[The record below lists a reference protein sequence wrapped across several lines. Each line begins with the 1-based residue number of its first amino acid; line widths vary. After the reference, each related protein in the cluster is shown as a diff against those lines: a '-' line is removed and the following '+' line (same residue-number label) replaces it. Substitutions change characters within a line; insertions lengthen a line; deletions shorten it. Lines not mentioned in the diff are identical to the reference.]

1 MSLAVEIV
9 REQIQTIGGLMSAA
23 GLVTG
28 TWGNIS
34 ARVPDEPYYLITPSG
49 IPYER
54 IKKQDL
60 VLVDGS
66 GCVINSDRRP
76 SSELKMHL
84 SIYNAREDVAAIVHT
99 HSTYACAL
107 AVAGKPLP
115 PILEEMAQL
124 VGGEVP
130 VARYARAGT
139 NSLAAA
145 AVEAMGQSNAVL
157 LANHGLVGLG
167 RDVNE
172 AYQVCLVVEKA
183 AHVYILALMMGRTDL
198 IDPGEVRTLRE
209 SYLHDYGQP
218 KEKVLIRNTKPPGK
232 NKF

>member
-9 REQIQTIGGLMSAA
+9 REQIQTTGGMIAAA

-28 TWGNIS
+28 SWGNIS
-34 ARVPDEPYYLITPSG
+34 ARVPDEPFFVITPSG
-49 IPYER
+49 IPYDR

-60 VLVDGS
+60 VVVDGS
-66 GCVINSDRRP
+66 GCSINSGRRP
-76 SSELKMHL
+76 SSELKLHL
-84 SIYNAREDVAAIVHT
+84 SIYNAREDAGAIVHT

-107 AVAGKPLP
+107 AVAGEPLP

-124 VGGEVP
+124 VGGGVP

-139 NSLAAA
+139 SSLAAA
-145 AVEAMGQSNAVL
+145 AVEALGQSNAVL

-172 AYQVCLVVEKA
+172 AYQVCLVVERA
-183 AHVYILALMMGRTDL
+183 AHVYAWALMMGRADA
-198 IDPGEVRTLRE
+198 IDPEEVQTLRDM
-209 SYLHDYGQP
+209 YLHDYGQP
-218 KEKVLIRNTKPPGK
+218 KEKVLIRNAKPQGK
-232 NKF
+232 SKF